1 MTPRSAFHRRAA
13 LSAIAGAAL
22 LLSVPAV
29 LAQGAWPTKPV
40 KIVVPFAPGG
50 TTDILARA
58 MAPELS
64 RAFGQPFIVDN
75 RAGAGGNV
83 GADMVAKSPADGYTL
98 LMGTV
103 GTHGIN
109 KALYPKLPYD
119 PQKDFAPITLVAGV
133 PNVMVMNAERAK
145 ALGINSVADFIKYA
159 KANPGKLNMAS
170 SGNGTS
176 IHLAGELFKSRTGI
190 FMTHIPYR
198 GSGPALLDLVAGNMD
213 VMFDNL
219 PSALP
224 QIKGGKL
231 KAFAVTSAERSAA
244 VPDLPTIAE
253 AGWSEGLRRQFLV
266 RPAGAR
272 RHAARHRQPHPA
284 GNRQGAGLPRRQGK
298 AAGPGRHS
306 RRQHAAGIREDD
318 RRGAHQVGGRGQ
330 GLRRQGGL
338 NFTAPRFIRPAAF
351 RRAFLRLD
359 APDHFFAR
367 LLAATQHVDQRHC
380 ALAQRDAL
388 EVGRRFALRGRLL
401 DGGLLFGLFPDDGRF
416 ERLDGGRSVG
426 RLDDAR
432 RARVLADDFQQ
443 PAPAGF
449 EHDHVARDP

>member
-1 MTPRSAFHRRAA
+1 MPSSFHARRGLMALAAA
-13 LSAIAGAAL
+13 L
-22 LLSVPAV
+22 V
-29 LAQGAWPTKPV
+29 LAAPTLQAQTAWPSKPV
-40 KIVVPFAPGG
+40 RIVVPFAPGG

-64 RAFGQPFIVDN
+64 RAFGQSFIVEN

-83 GADMVAKSPADGYTL
+83 GADLVAKSPADGYTF

-109 KALYPKLPYD
+109 KALYGKLPYD

-145 ALGINSVADFIKYA
+145 ALGINTVADFIKYA
-159 KANPGKLNMAS
+159 KANPGKLSMAS

-198 GSGPALLDLVAGNMD
+198 GSGPALLDLMGGNTD

-224 QIKGGKL
+224 QIKAGKL

-253 AGWSEGLRRQFLV
+253 A
-266 RPAGAR
+266 
-272 RHAARHRQPHPA
+272 
-284 GNRQGAGLPRRQGK
+284 AGLKG
-298 AAGPGRHS
+298 
-306 RRQHAAGIREDD
+306 
-318 RRGAHQVGGRGQ
+318 
-330 GLRRQGGL
+330 
-338 NFTAPRFIRPAAF
+338 F
-351 RRAFLRLD
+351 D
-359 APDHFFAR
+359 ASSWF
-367 LLAATQHVDQRHC
+367 
-380 ALAQRDAL
+380 
-388 EVGRRFALRGRLL
+388 
-401 DGGLLFGLFPDDGRF
+401 GLL
-416 ERLDGGRSVG
+416 
-426 RLDDAR
+426 
-432 RARVLADDFQQ
+432 
-443 PAPAGF
+443 APAGTPPDIVNRVQQETAKALASPAVKEKLLAQGAIPGGNTPQDF
-449 EHDHVARDP
+449 AKMIDAEHIKWAAVVKASGAKVD